1 MSGVIYLWTSGSQ
14 VLSIILFIASI
25 LIPITKLLTLTYLL
39 ISVRRRSVWK
49 PKIRTQMYRVLEAV
63 GRWSMIDIYVAAMLT
78 ALVQFG
84 NIMSI
89 NVGAG
94 ALAFGAVVVLTMF
107 AAESF
112 DPRFLWESTDQSE
125 EAQKIAKENHVL

>member
-1 MSGVIYLWTSGSQ
+1 
-14 VLSIILFIASI
+14 
-25 LIPITKLLTLTYLL
+25 
-39 ISVRRRSVWK
+39 
-49 PKIRTQMYRVLEAV
+49 
-63 GRWSMIDIYVAAMLT
+63 MIDIYVAAMLT

>member
-1 MSGVIYLWTSGSQ
+1 MDFGLTSVKHYS
-14 VLSIILFIASI
+14 FIASI